1 MPPGPPIAR
10 NFILIVDP
18 SLNFSLSSSPNG
30 DKDATATAFI
40 VGTVPKRTRGDH
52 CGIGERLSC
61 ASALPAMRLGSTGPD
76 MTLVSLL
83 NDTQRDI
90 GEQGREDPSLWR
102 ATVAACELY
111 FGQHPGFQERDGQSI
126 EFVVADATTHSF
138 HQMTV
143 IDVIEAA
150 L

>member
-18 SLNFSLSSSPNG
+18 SLNFSLNSSPNG

-40 VGTVPKRTRGDH
+40 VGTVPKRTLGDH

-90 GEQGREDPSLWR
+90 GEQGREHSPYAKGNFPRSGYPRSAVGTAARRR
-102 ATVAACELY
+102 AEEPQRSGCNAE
-111 FGQHPGFQERDGQSI
+111 
-126 EFVVADATTHSF
+126 
-138 HQMTV
+138 
-143 IDVIEAA
+143 
-150 L
+150 